1 MISNLKIR
9 YSIFLEEPNK
19 TCDSSN
25 PSATTASIQPNLE
38 HSHSSSELSSS
49 QSEPAKAADDPENGE
64 RESHTPVSI
73 QEEIGKDTLHTAKGT
88 FFFLIFNFLKYKFD
102 GGGKIWIFFLFFFF
116 FKA

>member
-25 PSATTASIQPNLE
+25 TSATTTSMQPNLE
-38 HSHSSSELSSS
+38 NSNSSSELNSS
-49 QSEPAKAADDPENGE
+49 QSESAKAADDPENGE

-73 QEEIGKDTLHTAKGT
+73 QEEIGKITLHTLKPT
-88 FFFLIFNFLKYKFD
+88 FYFFNF
-102 GGGKIWIFFLFFFF
+102 
-116 FKA
+116 

>member
-25 PSATTASIQPNLE
+25 TSATTTSTQPNLE
-38 HSHSSSELSSS
+38 NSNSSSELNSS
-49 QSEPAKAADDPENGE
+49 QSESAKAADDPENGE

-73 QEEIGKDTLHTAKGT
+73 QEEIGKNTLHTLKGS
-88 FFFLIFNFLKYKFD
+88 FFIFLIF
-102 GGGKIWIFFLFFFF
+102 
-116 FKA
+116 

>member
-64 RESHTPVSI
+64 RESHVWGVLWASLVGQMVKYLPAMWEI
-73 QEEIGKDTLHTAKGT
+73 QVQSLGWDNHLEKGMATLSRILA
-88 FFFLIFNFLKYKFD
+88 
-102 GGGKIWIFFLFFFF
+102 
-116 FKA
+116 